1 MSSLFPLGRL
11 SPMSHLPPLG
21 SLALTGILPA
31 TCALYFLALRP
42 TGCGLAARLRTE
54 LEPLLRLVSNSL
66 LALAFDAMLCFQP

>member
-11 SPMSHLPPLG
+11 SPMSHLTPLG

-42 TGCGLAARLRTE
+42 TGCELAARLRTE

-66 LALAFDAMLCFQP
+66 LELAFDAMLCFQP

>member
-11 SPMSHLPPLG
+11 SPMSHLTPLG
-21 SLALTGILPA
+21 LLALTGILPA

-42 TGCGLAARLRTE
+42 TECGLAARLRTE

-66 LALAFDAMLCFQP
+66 LALAFGVMLCVQP

>member
-11 SPMSHLPPLG
+11 SPMSHLTPLG

-66 LALAFDAMLCFQP
+66 LELTFGDILMLQP